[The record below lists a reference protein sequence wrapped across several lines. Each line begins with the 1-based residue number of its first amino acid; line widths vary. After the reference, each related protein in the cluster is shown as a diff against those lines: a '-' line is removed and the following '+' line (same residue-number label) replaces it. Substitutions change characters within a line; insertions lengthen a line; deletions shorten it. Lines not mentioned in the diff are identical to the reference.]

1 MEEFSH
7 EELLEV
13 PFRLPLLYTNR
24 QFDLLSFVGS
34 QYAIHLQQ
42 QIDDRDNEIADLTQ
56 SQTGKSKG
64 KRGANFTQ
72 KEELEALEAE
82 NEDLRS
88 QVEAAQLSTSDLREQ
103 LSNANVRVTTLQN
116 EKAEADKKIRLQTK
130 RLEELEKEIVE
141 VTNKGRTAELQSKE
155 ISKQKSKNVQEVQ
168 QLWDENATLNDEV
181 LSVRILMF
189 LLTTDVVFPMLILQ
203 IKQLEAQLRAAD
215 EEKAFMEGLIAKL
228 ADEKDDLASKV
239 DAADIEMDAVQ
250 TARIEQEK
258 LLMETQLRLQVRVV
272 HYSPRCF
279 PYRHTCA
286 AMISCLP

>member
-1 MEEFSH
+1 
-7 EELLEV
+7 
-13 PFRLPLLYTNR
+13 
-24 QFDLLSFVGS
+24 
-34 QYAIHLQQ
+34 
-42 QIDDRDNEIADLTQ
+42 
-56 SQTGKSKG
+56 
-64 KRGANFTQ
+64 
-72 KEELEALEAE
+72 
-82 NEDLRS
+82 
-88 QVEAAQLSTSDLREQ
+88 
-103 LSNANVRVTTLQN
+103 
-116 EKAEADKKIRLQTK
+116 
-130 RLEELEKEIVE
+130 
-141 VTNKGRTAELQSKE
+141 
-155 ISKQKSKNVQEVQ
+155 
-168 QLWDENATLNDEV
+168 
-181 LSVRILMF
+181 VRILMF

-279 PYRHTCA
+279 SYRHTCA